1 MKQFIKI
8 ALLVF
13 YVFFNAGLG
22 YSVHYCGED
31 FQHINL
37 FGQTKTC
44 CPSEEPMPGCCDDV
58 SNLELPNSDQQQID
72 ILDFQAEVNLIPM
85 VQAVLFEFEHSIF
98 IEEILIGFADSSPPF
113 IPNTPIFITNQ
124 VFLI

>member
-1 MKQFIKI
+1 VKQFIKI

-22 YSVHYCGED
+22 YSMHYCGED

-37 FGQTKTC
+37 FGETKTC

-58 SNLELPNSDQQQID
+58 SNLELPNSDQQHSEI
-72 ILDFQAEVNLIPM
+72 IDFQP
-85 VQAVLFEFEHSIF
+85 
-98 IEEILIGFADSSPPF
+98 IGFDYIIPTFQFELPASVFGISEKTAFSDSSPPIF
-113 IPNTPIFITNQ
+113 HNTPIYIFCQ